1 MDNTIIRDLFAKD
14 INRSINGV
22 VKVQDSKDGSIR
34 QELDEYVV
42 TRELQRHFA
51 TFFKAYG
58 DAIDART
65 DKIGVWI
72 SGFFGSGKS
81 HLLKMLS
88 HILGE
93 VPAELVDKGN
103 KPTMSREQI
112 VHAFMGKAEA
122 QDDQMLAGQL
132 EKALTIPATSILFN
146 IDQKAD
152 KSNASD
158 MLLYAFVRVFDE
170 ARGFYGKN
178 PYVAKFERDLASNGI
193 SGFQQSSSRWLANH
207 GAKAVVRPCMG

>member
-22 VKVQDSKDGSIR
+22 VKVQDSKNGSIR

-58 DAIDART
+58 DAIDVRT

-81 HLLKMLS
+81 HFLKMLS
-88 HILGE
+88 YL
-93 VPAELVDKGN
+93 
-103 KPTMSREQI
+103 
-112 VHAFMGKAEA
+112 
-122 QDDQMLAGQL
+122 L
-132 EKALTIPATSILFN
+132 EESP
-146 IDQKAD
+146 DRRQERHP
-152 KSNASD
+152 
-158 MLLYAFVRVFDE
+158 LL
-170 ARGFYGKN
+170 
-178 PYVAKFERDLASNGI
+178 
-193 SGFQQSSSRWLANH
+193 
-207 GAKAVVRPCMG
+207 

>member
-65 DKIGVWI
+65 TR
-72 SGFFGSGKS
+72 SACGSVVS
-81 HLLKMLS
+81 S
-88 HILGE
+88 
-93 VPAELVDKGN
+93 VPVN
-103 KPTMSREQI
+103 RT
-112 VHAFMGKAEA
+112 
-122 QDDQMLAGQL
+122 
-132 EKALTIPATSILFN
+132 
-146 IDQKAD
+146 
-152 KSNASD
+152 
-158 MLLYAFVRVFDE
+158 
-170 ARGFYGKN
+170 
-178 PYVAKFERDLASNGI
+178 
-193 SGFQQSSSRWLANH
+193 SSR
-207 GAKAVVRPCMG
+207 C

>member
-1 MDNTIIRDLFAKD
+1 MDNTTIRDLFAKD

-58 DAIDART
+58 DAIDVPT

-81 HLLKMLS
+81 HFLKMLS
-88 HILGE
+88 YLLENRQIGGKSAHPHFYGLA
-93 VPAELVDKGN
+93 VATLTARSSTPWSRLPWSAPARCPRRPSSL
-103 KPTMSREQI
+103 
-112 VHAFMGKAEA
+112 
-122 QDDQMLAGQL
+122 
-132 EKALTIPATSILFN
+132 TSIAR
-146 IDQKAD
+146 Q
-152 KSNASD
+152 ASGSRAIR
-158 MLLYAFVRVFDE
+158 LPRRCFAALSACSTRRAAST
-170 ARGFYGKN
+170 ART
-178 PYVAKFERDLASNGI
+178 
-193 SGFQQSSSRWLANH
+193 
-207 GAKAVVRPCMG
+207 

>member
-81 HLLKMLS
+81 HFLKMLS
-88 HILGE
+88 YLLENRQIGGKSAIRYFDGKIVDPMVAAAME
-93 VPAELVDKGN
+93 RACSVPTPGSWCLN
-103 KPTMSREQI
+103 R
-112 VHAFMGKAEA
+112 
-122 QDDQMLAGQL
+122 
-132 EKALTIPATSILFN
+132 
-146 IDQKAD
+146 
-152 KSNASD
+152 AS
-158 MLLYAFVRVFDE
+158 YR
-170 ARGFYGKN
+170 
-178 PYVAKFERDLASNGI
+178 
-193 SGFQQSSSRWLANH
+193 
-207 GAKAVVRPCMG
+207 